1 MANFSLVAN
10 TSFTRRNY
18 DDLTKSLD
26 KYKEE
31 YDKQHD
37 AINELGVNAAA
48 IESMANEQTDPIAY
62 NTYKQY
68 ANNLR
73 EQANMIATNGLDPN
87 GRANLLKLKRNYA
100 EDIIPI
106 QTAYNRRAEQEK
118 AQMEML
124 AKDPTHLFDRM
135 AATTSLDDYLANK
148 SLSYQNYSGALLTKQ
163 VEEQAK
169 NFKEMLQ
176 EDLNQIRYAKENG
189 QPLPTA
195 DKLKFGKLLYNSN
208 GYISR
213 IERLGY
219 DAGALINND
228 DAMMKVLED
237 EVLKSSGI
245 SKWQNYDSISSRVM
259 DYINQ
264 GRWAA
269 LGSAKQVDHAIP
281 GYGTHAG
288 GSGSDYEF
296 DPTGGMNIQEV
307 YSTSAVD
314 NGPGSVQ
321 NKIGRG
327 LVNYFSG
334 PQMTAERA
342 EGHKTT
348 DRMPKFE
355 RSFDDWLGV
364 RSLVTADGYYND
376 ILNKN
381 LLFDESGKLRGKE
394 DFIYKAYNDI
404 IRKIPKDDYPI
415 FGYSIKDTGEVS
427 KEEANALLT
436 QDSENRELYLMNSFL
451 NNFYDTMYNYLD
463 AMGLT
468 QTNGLRFED
477 LGEMGRKAI
486 DDANNKKVSA
496 RKTNMIQINLTDADK
511 KKMLNNL
518 KSQLSEKDGTTYFT
532 NARKIRDFDTTQNKF
547 ILENGNK
554 GIKENMDQKLW
565 DHIFA
570 NPQNITLFSPV
581 GKFDD
586 EIMLRVTDEEGKVHD
601 YAINMRDNAWGTA
614 GGPYRTEKDRYIE
627 AYNAFNAYRD
637 QKVKQMF
644 KDKYSYEDLDYYERS
659 RVDDELRKDK
669 KFIKFGKVLN
679 GRLNNM
685 QSALIN
691 GLTYQHTNDPY
702 KTHSDSYTTTNK

>member
-87 GRANLLKLKRNYA
+87 GRASLLKLKRNYA

-189 QPLPTA
+189 QPLPTE

-245 SKWQNYDSISSRVM
+245 SKWQNYDSISGRVM

-281 GYGTHAG
+281 GYGTHTG

-321 NKIGRG
+321 DKIGKG
-327 LVNYFSG
+327 LVNYFDG
-334 PQMTAERA
+334 PQMTTERVN
-342 EGHKTT
+342 GHATT
-348 DRMPKFE
+348 NRMPKFE
-355 RSFDDWLGV
+355 RNFLDDIFGV
-364 RSLVTADGYYND
+364 RSMVAADGYYKD

-381 LLFDESGKLRGKE
+381 LLFDESGKLRKKE
-394 DFIYKAYNDI
+394 DFIYEAYNDI
-404 IRKIPKDDYPI
+404 LSKIPKEDHAI
-415 FGYSIKDTGEVS
+415 FGRAENGRVTKKDANELLFEDS
-427 KEEANALLT
+427 KNH
-436 QDSENRELYLMNSFL
+436 ELGYMNNFL
-451 NNFYDTMYNYLD
+451 NHFYDNMYNYLD
-463 AMGLT
+463 AMDLT
-468 QTNGLRFED
+468 QASGLRFED
-477 LGEMGRKAI
+477 LGEMGRKALN
-486 DDANNKKVSA
+486 DANDKKISA
-496 RKTNMIQINLTDADK
+496 KKTNMIQINLTDADK
-511 KKMLNNL
+511 RKMLGNL
-518 KSQLSEKDGTTYFT
+518 KSQSSEKDDTTYYT
-532 NARKIRDFDTTQNKF
+532 NARKIRDFDTVQNKF
-547 ILENGNK
+547 ILTNEETGT
-554 GIKENMDQKLW
+554 KENMNQKIW
-565 DHIFA
+565 DHIYA
-570 NPQNITLFSPV
+570 HPENITLFSPV

-601 YAINMRDNAWGTA
+601 YAINMGDNAWGTA

-637 QKVKQMF
+637 QKVRQMF
-644 KDKYSYEDLDYYERS
+644 KDKYSYKDLDYYERS
-659 RVDDELRKDK
+659 KVDDELRKDK

-691 GLTYQHTNDPY
+691 GLTYQHTNDLY
-702 KTHSDSYTTTNK
+702 NVHSDSYTQTNK